1 VKVRVLVMPKTGVL
15 DPQGRAVQRALRDLG
30 YQAAVDA
37 RTGRVIELELATTD
51 AAEAHALAA
60 EMCDKLLANPVIE
73 DYSVE
78 LP

>member
-78 LP
+78 IP